1 LLFVDLVIITEC
13 AIIHFITSI
22 LKLFQVLLPNILVFL
37 EILQHFG
44 IAILTLVPI
53 KWIYFFLLSA
63 KGLIIFVSLR
73 YLLYK
78 LQKLV
83 IIKWFRII
91 FMFFMLVRFNLAR
104 IPFYRFRQ
112 PIFIEIYALSCFDV
126 GTLSTWDWII
136 GLSKTELWRVYFRT
150 LLSHLLLLKS
160 FGVFGKLLGKIII
173 KQNICPSSIHTLIVG
188 ISISCRR
195 W

>member
-1 LLFVDLVIITEC
+1 MFDIVFSLTECTLPIHAIIVLRSKCHFHQLASYVFVIHHIDSFHNSNVSIRRLLFVDLVIITEC

-104 IPFYRFRQ
+104 IPFNRFRQ
-112 PIFIEIYALSCFDV
+112 PVFI
-126 GTLSTWDWII
+126 
-136 GLSKTELWRVYFRT
+136 
-150 LLSHLLLLKS
+150 
-160 FGVFGKLLGKIII
+160 
-173 KQNICPSSIHTLIVG
+173 
-188 ISISCRR
+188 
-195 W
+195 